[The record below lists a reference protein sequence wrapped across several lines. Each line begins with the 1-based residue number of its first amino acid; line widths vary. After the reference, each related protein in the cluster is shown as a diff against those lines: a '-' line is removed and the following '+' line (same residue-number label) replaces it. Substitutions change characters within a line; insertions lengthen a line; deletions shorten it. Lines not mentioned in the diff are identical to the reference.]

1 MDNWNSTYSSHELIT
16 SAPPRTLADLRRAYH
31 ADVKKRMVAE
41 VDKDLTNHPVSE
53 IETHLLG

>member
-16 SAPPRTLADLRRAYH
+16 SAPPRTLADLRQAFQ
-31 ADVKKRMVAE
+31 ADVKKRIVAE
-41 VDKDLTNHPVSE
+41 VGKDLTNHPVSE